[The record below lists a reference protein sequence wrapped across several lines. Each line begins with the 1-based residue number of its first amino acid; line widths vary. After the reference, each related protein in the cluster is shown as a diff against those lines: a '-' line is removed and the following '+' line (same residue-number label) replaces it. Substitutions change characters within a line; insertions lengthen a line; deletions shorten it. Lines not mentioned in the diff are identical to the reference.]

1 MLSLIFAMDENRV
14 IGKDNQLPWH
24 LPNDLKFFKEKT
36 IHHKII
42 MGRKTYESMGGAL
55 PYREN
60 IVLTRNKKF
69 TNNNC
74 KIIHEIDAI
83 HQLLKENPGEEIFV
97 IGGVDIFK
105 QVLSFADRIYMT
117 QIHAKFE
124 GDTFF
129 PTLNDEEW
137 MITSKTDGIVD
148 EKNKYPHT
156 FIQLE
161 RKSNEK

>member
-1 MLSLIFAMDENRV
+1 MLSLIFAMDQNRV

-55 PYREN
+55 PKREN
-60 IVLTRNKKF
+60 IVLTRDAQFANDD
-69 TNNNC
+69 C
-74 KIIHEIDAI
+74 KVIHDIDSI
-83 HQLLKENPGEEIFV
+83 HQLQQENPEEEIFI
-97 IGGVDIFK
+97 IGGVEIFK

-117 QIHAKFE
+117 KIHAEFD

-129 PTLNDEEW
+129 PLLNEDEW
-137 MITSKTDGIVD
+137 MITSKTDGMVD

-161 RKSNEK
+161 RKNC